1 MAWDQDLTLK
11 ALCERL
17 WDMARY
23 AFMDLD
29 KAANFSA
36 RNWAADPTGFQFPI
50 DSRRLREATPTAI
63 SNVVRYERR
72 GGERFSWPKGE
83 PSGEVFY
90 IGEDTPVPPM
100 PRRKPPEEDDILYIG
115 DDD

>member
-1 MAWDQDLTLK
+1 MAWDRDLTLV

-23 AFMDLD
+23 AYFNLE

-36 RNWAADPTGFQFPI
+36 RNWAEKPTGVCFPV
-50 DSRRLREATPTAI
+50 DPRPLRGGSPPSR
-63 SNVVRYERR
+63 SNIVRYERR
-72 GGERFSWPKGE
+72 GAGGVSCTAGAANKD
-83 PSGEVFY
+83 VLY

-100 PRRKPPEEDDILYIG
+100 PQGHKTEDDDILYIG
-115 DDD
+115 YDD